1 MDIEHIRDDFGLDIF
16 NGNSIDDAFAKA
28 CQRAFDAGIGERSTR
43 NERVVTHKKTG
54 NKYIIVDD
62 NARDAT
68 NEREGQWTVV
78 YKDESG
84 RHFVRDYN
92 EFWLKFE
99 E

>member
-1 MDIEHIRDDFGLDIF
+1 MDVNQLKVDFGLAVF
-16 NGNSIDDAFAKA
+16 NSDSIDEAFAKA

-43 NERVVTHKKTG
+43 NERYVTHKKTG

-68 NEREGQWTVV
+68 NERDGLWTVV